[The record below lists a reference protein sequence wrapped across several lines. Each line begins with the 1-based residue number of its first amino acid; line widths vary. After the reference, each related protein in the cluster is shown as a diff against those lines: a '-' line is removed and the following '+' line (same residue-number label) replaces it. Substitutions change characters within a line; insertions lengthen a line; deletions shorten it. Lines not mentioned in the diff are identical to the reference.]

1 MLSPDVTGNSILR
14 VLPPGE
20 RERLH
25 SFMTIIHLRQNDL
38 VYAQNA
44 VIDSVYFVESGLV
57 SLVKV
62 GDARTAIEV
71 GIVGREGLLGAEVV
85 LGSRRSTVQ
94 AIVQLDGQA
103 FRMPAAAFT
112 QMCAAAPALTSY
124 AANYISF
131 SIFQAQ
137 QNAFC
142 YATHTVEERLCRWIL
157 QAQDFTQMDTLDL
170 TQEVLS
176 HTLGVQRTTLST
188 VAHSFQEAG
197 FIRYSRGKIQIVDR
211 LGLEQAACACSGL
224 LRRQVAAVTHRETT
238 N

>member
-1 MLSPDVTGNSILR
+1 MSPDVAGNYILR
-14 VLPPGE
+14 LLPPGE
-20 RERLH
+20 RERMH
-25 SFMTIIHLRQNDL
+25 SLMTALDLRQNDV

-44 VIDSVYFVESGLV
+44 VIESVYFVGSGLV

-62 GDARTAIEV
+62 DDARNAIEV

-85 LGSRRSTVQ
+85 LGARRSAVQ
-94 AIVQLDGQA
+94 AIVQIGGQA

-112 QMCAAAPALTSY
+112 QICAGAPALTSY
-124 AANYISF
+124 VASYISF

-142 YATHTVEERLCRWIL
+142 YATHSIEERLCRWIL
-157 QAQDFTQMDTLDL
+157 QAQDLTQTDTLDL
-170 TQEVLS
+170 TQEALS
-176 HTLGVQRTTLST
+176 HALAVQRTSLST

-211 LGLEQAACACSGL
+211 LGLEQAACACYGL
-224 LRRQVAAVTHRETT
+224 LRRQVAAIVHGQTTH
-238 N
+238 

>member
-1 MLSPDVTGNSILR
+1 LR
-14 VLPPGE
+14 ILPPDE
-20 RERLH
+20 RERMRSL
-25 SFMTIIHLRQNDL
+25 MAPLQLRQNDI
-38 VYAQNA
+38 VYTQNA
-44 VIDSVYFVESGLV
+44 VIESVYFVESGLV

-62 GDARTAIEV
+62 DDARNAIEV

-85 LGSRRSTVQ
+85 LGARRSAVQ
-94 AIVQLDGQA
+94 AIVQINGQA
-103 FRMPAAAFT
+103 FRVPAAAFT
-112 QMCAAAPALTSY
+112 EMCAGAPALTSY

-142 YATHTVEERLCRWIL
+142 YAAHSIEERLCRWIL
-157 QAQDFTQMDTLDL
+157 QAQDLTQTDTLDL

-176 HTLGVQRTTLST
+176 HTLAVQRTSLST

-211 LGLEQAACACSGL
+211 LGLEQAACACYGL
-224 LRRQVAAVTHRETT
+224 LKRQMADTTHGQAAH
-238 N
+238 